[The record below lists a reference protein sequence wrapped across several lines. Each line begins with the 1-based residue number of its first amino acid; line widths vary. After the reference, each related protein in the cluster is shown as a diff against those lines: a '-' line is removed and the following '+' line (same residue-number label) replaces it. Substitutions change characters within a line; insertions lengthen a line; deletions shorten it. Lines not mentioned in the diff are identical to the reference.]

1 MSFRRNGRVATNRR
15 FKWWTETRAAI
26 RKSNEYARRSF
37 CADLFILSLSFFFF
51 FFYHAGIRVQKPRV
65 VNGHTLFSSR
75 NAAFTLCRSF
85 SPTFLAS
92 SCFYFKTCARFYS
105 RNLDHSSFEKS
116 FESRI
121 ESFSKEGR
129 KKWKKD
135 RVFVLSLTRSLV
147 IVDGNSLQLQIA
159 VSMIDAR
166 LVDAVLLGDHFPE
179 LDEKTVS
186 EKSALEIL
194 NNLFRK
200 K

>member
-1 MSFRRNGRVATNRR
+1 MVDGN
-15 FKWWTETRAAI
+15 
-26 RKSNEYARRSF
+26 ARRDSQIERICAPILLCQSF
-37 CADLFILSLSFFFF
+37 YSFSFFLFF

-65 VNGHTLFSSR
+65 ANGHTYRLFSSR